1 MVSPLPASSVPEPG
15 CHAVELTMP
24 ANPAQCL
31 AVEFP
36 GVVENPDKA
45 LAMMGGLE
53 AMSRHLQENPMTL
66 PLYFRPEDPYCHP
79 VVGNRTRAKKL
90 AVRLR
95 RSADGEVSAAVIGV
109 VKSEYRFL
117 HPADMQYVQS
127 DTRPCEAASLPSD
140 AIPGALPPGFDREPL
155 CTLPPAFLRGPVYEF
170 YHTAA
175 ASLQERRARQR
186 SSNVTSIRFSDPQ
199 TPRVAG
205 QGASSVPEALR
216 PALAQLSLLLDA
228 KPVWTPASLMEKI
241 APLPASDAAALLP
254 HLCYKFR
261 SGPWKGAWVRRAY
274 DPRAHPEARRLQ
286 TLAYELPEAWWQRLV
301 EVKAVQKAQAAEE
314 APAGPAGAGNAGQEP
329 RPLPLITPPPPA
341 TWAQLHSF
349 QALPSQRTTLFQVG
363 EIDDGEVQALL
374 NDASNFSESLCEAAG
389 WYTPSSWSAV
399 KAAVAAQFGK
409 LIDSGFNGH
418 FRWTTS

>member
-1 MVSPLPASSVPEPG
+1 
-15 CHAVELTMP
+15 
-24 ANPAQCL
+24 
-31 AVEFP
+31 
-36 GVVENPDKA
+36 
-45 LAMMGGLE
+45 
-53 AMSRHLQENPMTL
+53 
-66 PLYFRPEDPYCHP
+66 
-79 VVGNRTRAKKL
+79 
-90 AVRLR
+90 
-95 RSADGEVSAAVIGV
+95 
-109 VKSEYRFL
+109 
-117 HPADMQYVQS
+117 MQYVQS

-175 ASLQERRARQR
+175 ASLQ
-186 SSNVTSIRFSDPQ
+186 
-199 TPRVAG
+199 
-205 QGASSVPEALR
+205 VPEALR